1 MVLSGKKRTLLLIPV
16 IIILFTLWV
25 HYTRVTANVR
35 IGVSLDLSET
45 ADLAELH
52 TEQGIELA
60 ADIFNEKGGINGR
73 RIEIIALD
81 NKGNEKGS
89 EIAAE
94 NAALRHA
101 TALIGPLDSKLLSPT
116 ALVGENRNLPII
128 TPAPVDTDMW
138 TDTSTGIP
146 YNYVFTSS
154 LTSAEE
160 GRAMAAFASQK
171 LHKSRILII
180 YVGDSPRSVA
190 AAEAFSATDKVETL
204 SMDMHQYDTAALCEY
219 LLTASYDAI
228 YMPLPG
234 QKAASFITFLR
245 QVGRSPVVLGSSL
258 WSDDGLEQ
266 YLPPA
271 YLQSL
276 FYTEAYGNDP
286 AYEAG
291 EEFAERYYAKYG
303 ISADSYAASGF
314 DAVMLIAEAVKRSG
328 STAPEKVHKALSSIS
343 DYTGAAG
350 LTTVQ
355 GRHITH
361 PAFIFTFWQ
370 GSPALLDTQSP

>member
-60 ADIFNEKGGINGR
+60 ADILNEKGGINGR

-190 AAEAFSATDKVETL
+190 AAEAFSATDKGETL
-204 SMDMHQYDTAALCEY
+204 SMDMHQYDTAA
-219 LLTASYDAI
+219 
-228 YMPLPG
+228 
-234 QKAASFITFLR
+234 
-245 QVGRSPVVLGSSL
+245 
-258 WSDDGLEQ
+258 
-266 YLPPA
+266 
-271 YLQSL
+271 
-276 FYTEAYGNDP
+276 
-286 AYEAG
+286 
-291 EEFAERYYAKYG
+291 
-303 ISADSYAASGF
+303 
-314 DAVMLIAEAVKRSG
+314 
-328 STAPEKVHKALSSIS
+328 
-343 DYTGAAG
+343 
-350 LTTVQ
+350 
-355 GRHITH
+355 
-361 PAFIFTFWQ
+361 
-370 GSPALLDTQSP
+370 